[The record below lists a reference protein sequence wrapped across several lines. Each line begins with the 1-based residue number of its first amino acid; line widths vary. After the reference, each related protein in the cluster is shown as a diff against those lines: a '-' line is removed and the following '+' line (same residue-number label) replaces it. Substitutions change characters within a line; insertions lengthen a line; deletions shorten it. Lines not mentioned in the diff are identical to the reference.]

1 MADITRSTTAADSSS
16 GGPPPAEGRVLH
28 LHFACRAAL
37 PHGSTLRVTS
47 TRLWAP
53 DSSSAHITE
62 GETAHVGGDSE
73 DSADFDH
80 HGSAESDRSMYAS
93 SVEMV
98 TTPDTYPVWRT
109 RTPVVVVAN
118 AAGGTVQKHRYRY
131 MVVSPGAN
139 TDVLDDG
146 EGMSQDA
153 EEMLTAEAAPTDS
166 PDHAARLGGGAHT
179 SDDNGD
185 GPLSVMMW
193 EDPFV
198 ENRNPSVS
206 SFFVFVSFFVSSL
219 FD

>member
-1 MADITRSTTAADSSS
+1 MATAEE
-16 GGPPPAEGRVLH
+16 PPAEGRVLR

-62 GETAHVGGDSE
+62 GEAPQGSE
-73 DSADFDH
+73 DSTDFDH
-80 HGSAESDRSMYAS
+80 HGADADKHLYAS

-98 TTPDTYPVWRT
+98 TTPETYPVWRT

-118 AAGGTVQKHRYRY
+118 AAGGDVQKHRYRY
-131 MVVSPGAN
+131 MVVTPGVNIEA
-139 TDVLDDG
+139 LDDDDLG
-146 EGMSQDA
+146 EEA
-153 EEMLTAEAAPTDS
+153 EEMVTAEAAPTDS
-166 PDHAARLGGGAHT
+166 PDHAARLGGGAQT
-179 SDDNGD
+179 TDESGD

-206 SFFVFVSFFVSSL
+206 SF
-219 FD
+219 

>member
-1 MADITRSTTAADSSS
+1 MSAEEEA
-16 GGPPPAEGRVLH
+16 PAEGRVLR

-62 GETAHVGGDSE
+62 GEAPQGSE
-73 DSADFDH
+73 DSTDFDH
-80 HGSAESDRSMYAS
+80 HGADADKHLYAS

-98 TTPDTYPVWRT
+98 TTPETYPVWRT

-118 AAGGTVQKHRYRY
+118 AAGGDVQKHRYRY
-131 MVVSPGAN
+131 MVVTPGVN
-139 TDVLDDG
+139 IEGLGDDDLG
-146 EGMSQDA
+146 EEA
-153 EEMLTAEAAPTDS
+153 EEMVTAEAAPTDS

-179 SDDNGD
+179 TDETGD

-198 ENRNPSVS
+198 DSRDPSVS
-206 SFFVFVSFFVSSL
+206 FKYLGFVNIGGFLPWFQCL
-219 FD
+219 QKM

>member
-1 MADITRSTTAADSSS
+1 MATA
-16 GGPPPAEGRVLH
+16 PEEPPAEGRVLR

-62 GETAHVGGDSE
+62 GEAPQGSE
-73 DSADFDH
+73 DSTDFDH
-80 HGSAESDRSMYAS
+80 HGADADKHMYAS

-98 TTPDTYPVWRT
+98 TTPETYPVWRT

-118 AAGGTVQKHRYRY
+118 AAGGDVQKHRYRY
-131 MVVSPGAN
+131 MVVTPGVN
-139 TDVLDDG
+139 IEGLDDDDLG
-146 EGMSQDA
+146 EEA
-153 EEMLTAEAAPTDS
+153 EEMVTAEAAPTDS
-166 PDHAARLGGGAHT
+166 PEHAARLGGGAHT
-179 SDDNGD
+179 TDESGD

-206 SFFVFVSFFVSSL
+206 FFMICRF
-219 FD
+219 

>member
-1 MADITRSTTAADSSS
+1 MSTEEEA
-16 GGPPPAEGRVLH
+16 PAEGRVLR

-62 GETAHVGGDSE
+62 GEAPQGSE
-73 DSADFDH
+73 DSTDFDH
-80 HGSAESDRSMYAS
+80 HGADADKHLYAS

-98 TTPDTYPVWRT
+98 TTPETYPVWRT

-118 AAGGTVQKHRYRY
+118 AAGGDVQKHRYRY
-131 MVVSPGAN
+131 MVVTPGVN
-139 TDVLDDG
+139 IEGLGDDDL
-146 EGMSQDA
+146 EEA
-153 EEMLTAEAAPTDS
+153 EEMVTAEAAPTGS

-179 SDDNGD
+179 TDETGD

-198 ENRNPSVS
+198 DNRDPSVS
-206 SFFVFVSFFVSSL
+206 FWG
-219 FD
+219 